1 MRYCKHVKSN
11 KKKKEPTLSSVNE
24 KLVTGGCLLLI
35 TFEAVDSL
43 MFSKTHF
50 CISKCSRDSRKSLPH
65 PGIVCTESSHRINY
79 GGFQLSSIN

>member
-11 KKKKEPTLSSVNE
+11 KKKKDPTLSSVNE

-43 MFSKTHF
+43 MFSKTQF
-50 CISKCSRDSRKSLPH
+50 CISKCSREIQGSLSL
-65 PGIVCTESSHRINY
+65 ILEL
-79 GGFQLSSIN
+79 FAQKASIE